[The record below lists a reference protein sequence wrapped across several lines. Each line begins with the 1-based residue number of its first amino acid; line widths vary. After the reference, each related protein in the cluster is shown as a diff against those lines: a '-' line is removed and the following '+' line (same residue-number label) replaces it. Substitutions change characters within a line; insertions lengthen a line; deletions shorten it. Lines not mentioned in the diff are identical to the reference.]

1 MPIHDLKILIADDDE
16 DDFILIREFINDGFP
31 TTNPHIDWARSG
43 QETLSF
49 LDTNAY
55 NLCLLDIRLGEFN
68 GLELLRE
75 VRKKGLTLPIIFLTG
90 QGDEETAVEA
100 MKLGASDYFGKSSL
114 SGKILSHAI
123 TQSLEL
129 HNEKDQR
136 HIAESALDA
145 QGKLLQAVSEAST
158 VLLTGKNHQDSI
170 FKAMRILGETLK
182 VNSAEIYQNLDSAN
196 GKRKFI
202 KCFTWKKENFHTVNN
217 EDIFAN
223 PNCGNPELE
232 RKFTSLNKNKFMQI
246 ALKELPLPAKELFS
260 NQGIHS
266 FILVPI
272 IIEDVFWGFI
282 AFGNSQPERQWSKN
296 EESLLKTVAASIGSK
311 IRRHDDEVAF
321 HSIVEGT
328 SSQLGDDFFRSLVS
342 NLASALPVGKAYVSE
357 MIGVNSS
364 ECSILAGWDNG
375 DFVSNKNFNIK
386 NTPFEEVIAGMVSF
400 NSDSGDDIFN
410 GNSFLGAQNVKS
422 YAAVPCFDSH
432 LRINGHLS
440 VMDDKP
446 MLDKHR
452 TLSVLKIFAARA
464 GAELERKRNEN
475 LIRNMAY
482 HDALTGLPN
491 RILLNDR
498 LQMALAHAQR
508 SQSLLAVLFMDFD
521 HFKSIN
527 DNLGH
532 DIGDQVLKGVA
543 ARLKKCLRSQDT
555 VARLGG
561 DEFILLLSEFNSPVD
576 AENLATKILQEIR
589 KPLQIQGHELNISL
603 SIGVAL
609 FPRDGETSTVL
620 LKHADEALYFAKK
633 KGKNCFQFYNSREI
647 GMQEHK

>member
-1 MPIHDLKILIADDDE
+1 MQIQDLRILIADDDE
-16 DDFILIREFINDGFP
+16 DDFILIREFIKDGFP
-31 TTNPHIDWARSG
+31 TSNLHIEWARSG
-43 QETLSF
+43 QEALSF

-55 NLCLLDIRLGEFN
+55 NVCLLDIRLGEFN
-68 GLELLRE
+68 GLELLSE
-75 VRKKGLTLPIIFLTG
+75 IRKTGLTLPIIFLTG

-100 MKLGASDYFGKSSL
+100 MKLGASDYFGKASL
-114 SGKILSHAI
+114 SGKTLSHAI
-123 TQSLEL
+123 TKSLEL
-129 HNEKDQR
+129 HKEKDKR
-136 HIAESALDA
+136 HIAESTLDA
-145 QGKLLQAVSEAST
+145 QDILLQAVSNAST
-158 VLLTGKNHQDSI
+158 VLLTGKNHRDSI
-170 FKAMRILGETLK
+170 LEAMKILGKTLK
-182 VNSAEIYQNLDSAN
+182 VNSAEIYQNLDSSN
-196 GKRKFI
+196 GKQKFI
-202 KCFTWKKENFHTVNN
+202 KCFTWKNKNSHTENN
-217 EDIFAN
+217 ENIFAN
-223 PNCGNPELE
+223 PNCGNLELE
-232 RKFTSLNKNKFMQI
+232 KKFTSLNENKFTQI
-246 ALKELPLPAKELFS
+246 AIKELPLPAKERFS
-260 NQGIHS
+260 AQGIHS

-272 IIEDVFWGFI
+272 IIEDVFWGFL

-357 MIGVNSS
+357 MIGINSS

-375 DFVSNKNFNIK
+375 DFVSNKIFNIK

-400 NSDSGDDIFN
+400 NSDSDDDIFN
-410 GNSFLGAQNVKS
+410 GSSFLGKQNVRS

-527 DNLGH
+527 DKLGH
-532 DIGDQVLKGVA
+532 DIGDLVLKGVA

-561 DEFILLLSEFNSPVD
+561 DEFILLLSEFNSPLD
-576 AENLATKILQEIR
+576 AENLANKILLEIR
-589 KPLQIQGHELNISL
+589 KPLQIQEHELNISL

-633 KGKNCFQFYNSREI
+633 QGKNCFQFYDSREI
-647 GMQEHK
+647 GMQEA

>member
-1 MPIHDLKILIADDDE
+1 MTIHELKILIADDDE
-16 DDFILIREFINDGFP
+16 DDFILIREFIKDGFQ
-31 TTNPHIDWARSG
+31 TSNLHINWARSG
-43 QETLSF
+43 QEALTL

-55 NLCLLDIRLGEFN
+55 DVCLFDIRLGEFN
-68 GLELLRE
+68 GLDLLRE

-100 MKLGASDYFGKSSL
+100 MKLGASDYFGKASL
-114 SGKILSHAI
+114 SGKTLSHAI
-123 TQSLEL
+123 AQSLEL
-129 HNEKDQR
+129 HKEKDQR
-136 HIAESALDA
+136 HIAERALDA
-145 QGKLLQAVSEAST
+145 QDILLQGVSDAST

-170 FKAMRILGETLK
+170 LEAMKILGKTLK

-196 GKRKFI
+196 GRQKFI
-202 KCFTWKKENFHTVNN
+202 KCFAWKNKTSRAGTNEN
-217 EDIFAN
+217 IFAN

-232 RKFTSLNKNKFMQI
+232 KKFTSLNENKFTQI
-246 ALKELPLPAKELFS
+246 AVKELPLPANEFFS
-260 NQGIHS
+260 TQGIHS

-328 SSQLGDDFFRSLVS
+328 SSQLGDEFFRSLVS

-357 MIGVNSS
+357 MIGINSS
-364 ECSILAGWDNG
+364 ECSILAGWDKG
-375 DFVSNKNFNIK
+375 DFVSNEKFNIK

-400 NSDSGDDIFN
+400 NSGSDDEIFN
-410 GNSFLGAQNVKS
+410 GNSFLGKRNVRS

-446 MLDKHR
+446 MLDKNR

-543 ARLKKCLRSQDT
+543 SRLKKCLRSQDT

-561 DEFILLLSEFNSPVD
+561 DEFILLLSEFNSPSD
-576 AENLATKILQEIR
+576 AENLANKILKEIR
-589 KPLQIQGHELNISL
+589 KPLKIQEHELNISL

-609 FPRDGETSTVL
+609 YPRDGETSTVL

-633 KGKNCFQFYNSREI
+633 QGKNCFHFYNSREV
-647 GMQEHK
+647 GMQEA